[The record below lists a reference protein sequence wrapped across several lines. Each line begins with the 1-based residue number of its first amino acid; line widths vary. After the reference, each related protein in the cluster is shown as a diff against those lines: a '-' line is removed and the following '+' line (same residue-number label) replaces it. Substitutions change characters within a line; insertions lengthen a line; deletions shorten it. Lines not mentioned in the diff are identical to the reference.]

1 MIIQFNYPN
10 LNRINTP
17 QKKLIEDKVIEIF
30 NIDNS
35 KIKFREYKK
44 GSAFV
49 ARNKEIKI

>member
-10 LNRINTP
+10 LKRVANP
-17 QKKLIEDKVIEIF
+17 QKKLIKDKVIEIF

-49 ARNKEIKI
+49 AKSKEIKI